1 MIVNNFRKTLE
12 ICPWVP
18 FLLSQGM
25 SRVTFVTD
33 PQEKQVAAARP
44 LAAAAVRSLSSKC
57 RASFTSGQL
66 TVSSCQTLL

>member
-33 PQEKQVAAARP
+33 PQEKQLVPWLPLLFAHSHQNAEHPLP
-44 LAAAAVRSLSSKC
+44 LASL
-57 RASFTSGQL
+57 Q
-66 TVSSCQTLL
+66 